1 MGPEGVPSHASSGGT
16 VPAVPAAQPAAVS
29 FSSAELRNLLAPIA
43 LYPDPLLAQILPASA
58 YPLQIVL
65 AQHWLDRNKAR
76 VAKGDFSGVDGEN
89 WDPSVKALAR
99 FPAII
104 KRMSDDLEW
113 TIDLGD
119 AEVNQPF
126 NVAEVIQQLRAE
138 AEEAGSLK
146 ITPEQTVTISS
157 EGGESLIVIEP
168 AEPST
173 IYVPNYDWTTA
184 YGSPAPLIFS
194 AGIAIGAWQAFDYW
208 RWCDWRTGAILV
220 WAGRPGTHPPYPG
233 WRPGQPAC
241 TGSACDALNADIDA
255 SLKPWRPNAD
265 YRAGL
270 GSKPGVGANRLG
282 GVGGPVQPPGAE
294 RGPGRPAIGAR
305 GARQAP
311 LAIGASGQGQLGA
324 GAASLR
330 APAETF
336 APERRFDSR
345 FARREQPAGLFAPQ
359 SLRFGVF
366 MPTMPTPPG
375 PAPVKPRS
383 PIGRFAPPGR
393 LSPGLAQPGRLAP
406 GSPMT
411 PGLPPML
418 H

>member
-1 MGPEGVPSHASSGGT
+1 LRQSRTFHTLANGPKSGVQLT
-16 VPAVPAAQPAAVS
+16 
-29 FSSAELRNLLAPIA
+29 
-43 LYPDPLLAQILPASA
+43 

-76 VAKGDFSGVDGEN
+76 VAKGDFSGVDSQK

-138 AEEAGSLK
+138 AEKAGSLK
-146 ITPEQTVTISS
+146 TTPEQTVTISS
-157 EGGESLIVIEP
+157 EAGESLIVIEP

-184 YGSPAPLIFS
+184 HGSAEPLIF
-194 AGIAIGAWQAFDYW
+194 GVGVAIGAWQAFDYW
-208 RWCDWRTGAILV
+208 RWCDWRTGAIRV

-241 TGSACDALNADIDA
+241 TGAECGALNADVDA

-265 YRAGL
+265 SRAGL
-270 GSKPGVGANRLG
+270 GSKPGFGANRLG
-282 GVGGPVQPPGAE
+282 GMGGLVQPLGAE
-294 RGPGRPAIGAR
+294 GGHGRPEIGAR
-305 GARQAP
+305 GARQS
-311 LAIGASGQGQLGA
+311 AIDVEGAAGQRQLGV
-324 GAASLR
+324 GAARLH
-330 APAETF
+330 APTETF
-336 APERRFDSR
+336 APEGRFEGR
-345 FARREQPAGLFAPQ
+345 FARRALPAELFAPH
-359 SLRFGVF
+359 SLPVGRFV
-366 MPTMPTPPG
+366 PTMSSPPG
-375 PAPVKPRS
+375 RGLATPRS
-383 PIGRFAPPGR
+383 PIARFAPPGR
-393 LSPGLAQPGRLAP
+393 LSPGLAQPGRLSP
-406 GSPMT
+406 GSPIA
-411 PGLPPML
+411 PGLPPMS